1 MDAQT
6 ISILELPRV
15 LEWMATACISSLGK
29 ELLRQVEPSD
39 KLPLLRGE
47 FDLLGE
53 MILAV
58 SEGLG
63 PPLAGLHDVRLLIRR
78 AVIGSVLS
86 VDDLRDLSDTLLVT
100 GSIYRWRSKLNE
112 KHALLIDYAAS
123 IQDLGMVA
131 RGIQSCVDSRGHV
144 LDLASPD
151 LAKVRQQLSDLDERV
166 KNTVNRLLRDPE
178 LRKILRYPNAT
189 VVGDHYVLPIAAN
202 HRQRFPGVIHR
213 SSGSGETLFVEPA
226 EVAGMSAERAI
237 LKGEEE
243 REINRVLRR
252 LTAEVAKVAGPLN
265 HAIEKL
271 ARLDSLQAKAQVAAE
286 FRWSVPHLESGARL
300 WLKGARHPLLE
311 QLFKQEPVD
320 SNGEARAV
328 VPIEVRLGDGQGLLV
343 ITGPNTGGKTA
354 ALKTVGLISLMAQCG
369 LAVPCEIGSVLPLFD
384 EIVADIGDEQS
395 LEQSLSTF
403 SAHMARVSVILRQA
417 TCRSLVLID
426 ELGAGTDP
434 TEGAAL
440 GMAILDELD
449 RRRCL
454 ALVTTHLGDLK
465 HYALH
470 NPRALNAAV
479 EFNSKTLRPE
489 YKLILGEAGHS
500 HALKIASRLNLPKA
514 LIKSAKVYLRKKTRK
529 QKELRRLQSERLATE
544 DQRRA
549 EVAIEVEA
557 SILQEERRRNAE
569 TENRKNSKRREL
581 EAARERLRPG
591 DEVVVASFGQKG
603 MIKRLDLQRGQATVH
618 VGLGDWSLPLSDL
631 YPAGFS
637 PGA

>member
-6 ISILELPRV
+6 RSILELPRV

-29 ELLRQVEPSD
+29 DLLRQVEPSEN
-39 KLPLLRGE
+39 LQLLRAE

-53 MILAV
+53 MIRAV
-58 SEGLG
+58 SQGLG
-63 PPLAGLHDVRLLIRR
+63 PPLIGLRDVRLLIRR

-86 VDDLRDLSDTLLVT
+86 VEDLRDLSETLSVT
-100 GSIYRWRSKLNE
+100 GAIYRWRSKLNE
-112 KHALLIDYAAS
+112 SHALLIDYASS
-123 IQDLGMVA
+123 IQDLGMIA

-144 LDLASPD
+144 LDLASPE
-151 LAKVRQQLSDLDERV
+151 LAKVRQQLGELDERA

-202 HRQRFPGVIHR
+202 HRQRLPGVIHR

-226 EVAGMSAERAI
+226 EVAGMSAERTI

-265 HAIEKL
+265 HSIDKL
-271 ARLDSLQAKAQVAAE
+271 SRLDALQAKAQVAVE
-286 FRWSVPHLESGARL
+286 YRWSVPHLEAGARL

-311 QLFKQEPVD
+311 QLFRQEPV
-320 SNGEARAV
+320 NAEGETRSV
-328 VPIEVRLGDGQGLLV
+328 VPIEVRLGDGQGMLV

-369 LAVPCEIGSVLPLFD
+369 LAVPCQLGSVLPLFD

-403 SAHMARVSVILRQA
+403 SAHMARVSVILGQA
-417 TCRSLVLID
+417 TSRSLVLID

-440 GMAILDELD
+440 GRAILDELD
-449 RRRCL
+449 RRGCL
-454 ALVTTHLGDLK
+454 VLVTTHLGDLK

-489 YKLILGEAGHS
+489 YRLVLGEAGHS
-500 HALKIASRLNLPKA
+500 HALKIASRLNLPPS
-514 LIKSAKVYLRKKTRK
+514 LIKRAKAYLRKKTKR
-529 QKELRRLQSERLATE
+529 QKELRRLQSDRLATE
-544 DQRRA
+544 GQRRA

-557 SILQEERRRNAE
+557 SIREDEKRRNAAGE
-569 TENRKNSKRREL
+569 DRKDSKRRQL
-581 EAARERLRPG
+581 DAARESLRPG
-591 DEVVVASFGQKG
+591 DEVLVASFGQKG
-603 MIKRLDLQRGQATVH
+603 MIKRLDLSRGKAIVH
-618 VGLGDWSLPLSDL
+618 VGLGDWALPLSDL

-637 PGA
+637 PGT

>member
-6 ISILELPRV
+6 RSILELPRV
-15 LEWMATACISSLGK
+15 LEWIAKSCISSLGK
-29 ELLRQVEPSD
+29 DLLLQVEPSD
-39 KLPLLRGE
+39 SLPLLRAE

-53 MILAV
+53 MIRAV
-58 SEGLG
+58 LDELS

-86 VDDLRDLSDTLLVT
+86 VDDLRDLSETLLVT

-144 LDLASPD
+144 LDLASPE
-151 LAKVRQQLSDLDERV
+151 LAKVRQQLSDLDEQV

-271 ARLDSLQAKAQVAAE
+271 GRLDSLQAKAQVAVE
-286 FRWSVPHLESGARL
+286 YQWNVPHLESGARL

-311 QLFKQEPVD
+311 QLFRQKNTDPHE
-320 SNGEARAV
+320 GERTV
-328 VPIEVRLGDGQGLLV
+328 VPIEVRLGDGQSLLV

-369 LAVPCEIGSVLPLFD
+369 LAVPCEHGSVLPLFD

-403 SAHMARVSVILRQA
+403 SAHMARVSVILSK
-417 TCRSLVLID
+417 TTSRSLALID

-440 GMAILDELD
+440 GRAILDELD
-449 RRRCL
+449 RRGCL

-479 EFNSKTLRPE
+479 EFNSRTLRPE
-489 YKLILGEAGHS
+489 YRLILGEAGHS
-500 HALKIASRLNLPKA
+500 HALKIASRLNLPNG
-514 LIKSAKVYLRKKTRK
+514 LIKRARAYLRKKTSK
-529 QKELRRLQSERLATE
+529 QRELRKLQADRLATE
-544 DQRRA
+544 DLRRA

-557 SILQEERRRNAE
+557 SIRREDTRRNSE
-569 TENRKNSKRREL
+569 TENRKESKRREL

-591 DEVVVASFGQKG
+591 DEVMVASFGQKG
-603 MIKRLDLQRGQATVH
+603 MINRLDLPRGQAMVH

-631 YPAGFS
+631 YPTGFS
-637 PGA
+637 PEA

>member
-6 ISILELPRV
+6 RSIMELPRV
-15 LEWMATACISSLGK
+15 LEWIATACISSLGK

-39 KLPLLRGE
+39 NLPLLRGE

-58 SEGLG
+58 SEGLS

-86 VDDLRDLSDTLLVT
+86 VDDLRDLSETLLVT

-112 KHALLIDYAAS
+112 RHALLIDYAAS

-144 LDLASPD
+144 LDLASPE

-202 HRQRFPGVIHR
+202 HRQRFSGVIHR

-252 LTAEVAKVAGPLN
+252 LTAEVAKVASPLN

-271 ARLDSLQAKAQVAAE
+271 ARLDALQAKAQVAVE
-286 FRWSVPHLESGARL
+286 FQWSVPHLESGARL

-320 SNGEARAV
+320 TKGEARAV

-369 LAVPCEIGSVLPLFD
+369 LAVPCELGSVLPLFD

-417 TCRSLVLID
+417 TNRSLVLID

-440 GMAILDELD
+440 GRAILDELD
-449 RRRCL
+449 RRGCL

-489 YKLILGEAGHS
+489 YRLILGEAGHS
-500 HALKIASRLNLPKA
+500 HALKIASRLNLPEA
-514 LIKSAKVYLRKKTRK
+514 LIKRAKIYLRKKTRK
-529 QKELRRLQSERLATE
+529 QKELRRLQSDRLATE

-557 SILQEERRRNAE
+557 SIRQEEKRRNAE
-569 TENRKNSKRREL
+569 TENRKDSKRREL
-581 EAARERLRPG
+581 ETARERLRPG
-591 DEVVVASFGQKG
+591 DEVMVASFGQKG
-603 MIKRLDLQRGQATVH
+603 MIKRLDLPRGQATVH